1 MMRMHMAVGC
11 ALLCASAARAQAPMG
26 SAFTYQGRLADAG
39 GPATGSFDFRFTLFD
54 AATVGGAVGAPVSVP
69 AVAVAQG
76 LFAATLDFGPTA
88 FAGQARWLQVE
99 VRPAGGGTYTT
110 LAPRQEVTPAPHAG
124 FSSRTDPAN
133 LTALNASNLTSGTLP
148 GARLSGSYGQPL
160 SLTNAANTVTG
171 AFSGSGA
178 GLTGLSASSLASG
191 TVPGAVVAGTYPN
204 ALTLSNPAN
213 VIAGD
218 GSGLT
223 NLDAQPRFRRTVV
236 VGPVGTPA
244 ENGTALLAA
253 LAGITTASS
262 SNPWLLR
269 IEPGA
274 YLIAP
279 GAFVMKP
286 WVDVEG
292 SGERTTRVVSAGTA
306 DNATGT
312 IKTADFAA
320 LRDLTVENS
329 GGAAFAKAVY
339 VSGTSPTL
347 SHVSAAASGATV
359 ENQGIFV
366 DAGATP
372 SNAPLVADC
381 TISVVGTGAANS
393 FGFLAIGVVFPRV
406 ERTTSTAQGGNFAT
420 AYWNFQS
427 NVTLWGA
434 RGFAFLAGSNVGLS
448 SVDGDNFLTDV
459 ELNANGATSFGIT
472 STSGSFVTL
481 QRSAVSAQGIG
492 IQSEFSGM
500 VIGRSM
506 VGSFGASGQGLV
518 NFATSGAFTI
528 SIDASDIYG
537 SGRTINSTA
546 QFTLLVGGTKL
557 NGPLPA
563 GGTRTCVASYT
574 GAYTPV
580 SATCS

>member
-1 MMRMHMAVGC
+1 VTGAAARPTFVAPPTKEIAMKRMLMALGS
-11 ALLCASAARAQAPMG
+11 ALLCAGLARAQVPMG

-39 GPATGSFDFRFTLFD
+39 VPESGSFDFRFTLFD
-54 AATVGGAVGAPVSVP
+54 APSAGAAVGAPVSLP

-76 LFAATLDFGPTA
+76 LFAATLDFGPAA
-88 FAGQARWLQVE
+88 FAGHARWLQVE
-99 VRPAGGGTYTT
+99 VRPAGGGTFTT
-110 LAPRQEVTPAPHAG
+110 LSPRQQVTPAPHAA

-133 LTALNASNLTSGTLP
+133 LTALNASNLTSGTVP
-148 GARLSGSYGQPL
+148 GARLTG
-160 SLTNAANTVTG
+160 TN
-171 AFSGSGA
+171 GA
-178 GLTGLSASSLASG
+178 GLTNLSASSLATG
-191 TVPGAVVAGTYPN
+191 TVPGAAVAGTYPN

-213 VIAGD
+213 VLAGD
-218 GSGLT
+218 GSALT
-223 NLDAQPRFRRTVV
+223 NLDAQPRLRRTVV
-236 VGPVGTPA
+236 VSPVGTPA

-274 YLIAP
+274 YVIAP

-286 WVDVEG
+286 WVDVVG
-292 SGERTTRVVSAGTA
+292 SGERVTRIVAAGAA

-312 IKTADFAA
+312 VETADFAA
-320 LRDLTVENS
+320 LRHVTVESS
-329 GGAAFAKAVY
+329 GGAAFAKAIY
-339 VSGTSPTL
+339 VSGTSPRL
-347 SHVSAAASGATV
+347 EHVTAVATGASV

-366 DAGATP
+366 DAGSTP
-372 SNAPLVADC
+372 SNAPFVADC
-381 TISVVGTGAANS
+381 TISVFGTGAANS
-393 FGFLAIGVVFPRV
+393 FGFLAIGAVFPRV
-406 ERTTSTAQGGNFAT
+406 ESTTSTAQGGNFAT

-427 NVTLWGA
+427 NLTLWGA
-434 RGFAFLAGSNVGLS
+434 RGFAYLAASNVGLA

-459 ELNANGATSFGIT
+459 ELNASGTTSFGIT
-472 STSGSFVTL
+472 SASGSFVTL

-492 IQSEFSGM
+492 IQSESSGM
-500 VIGRSM
+500 VVGRSM
-506 VGSFGASGQGLV
+506 VGSFGANGQGLV
-518 NFATSGAFTI
+518 NFATTGAFTV
-528 SIDASDIYG
+528 SIDASDVFG
-537 SGRTINSTA
+537 SGRTVNSTA

-557 NGPLPA
+557 NGPLPV

>member
-1 MMRMHMAVGC
+1 MKRTLAGLGW
-11 ALLCASAARAQAPMG
+11 ALLTCAAARAQAPMG

-39 GPATGSFDFRFTLFD
+39 VPAAGSFDFRFTLFD
-54 AATVGGAVGAPVSVP
+54 AAAAGGAVGAPVSVP

-76 LFAATLDFGPTA
+76 LFAVPLDFGPAA

-99 VRPAGGGTYTT
+99 VRPAGGGSYTT
-110 LAPRQEVTPAPHAG
+110 LAPRQEMTPAPHAG

-133 LTALNASNLTSGTLP
+133 LTALSASNLTSGTVP
-148 GARLSGSYGQPL
+148 GARLAGTYPQALNFS
-160 SLTNAANTVTG
+160 NAGNAITG
-171 AFSGSGA
+171 VFTGDGA
-178 GLTGLSASSLASG
+178 GLTGLVASNLAFG

-204 ALTLSNPAN
+204 ALTLSNPSN
-213 VIAGD
+213 VIVGD

-223 NLDAQPRFRRTVV
+223 NLDAQPRLRRTVV
-236 VGPVGTPA
+236 VSPLGTPA
-244 ENGTALLAA
+244 ENGTALVAA

-274 YLIAP
+274 YQVAP
-279 GAFVMKP
+279 GALVMKP

-292 SGERTTRVVSAGTA
+292 AGERTTRVFSAGTA

-312 IKTADFAA
+312 LKTADFAA
-320 LRDLTVENS
+320 LRYLTVENN
-329 GGAAFAKAVY
+329 GAAAFAKAVY
-339 VSGTSPTL
+339 VNGTSPTL
-347 SHVSAAASGATV
+347 SHVTAVASGASG

-366 DAGATP
+366 DAGAA
-372 SNAPLVADC
+372 SNPAPQVADC
-381 TISVVGTGAANS
+381 TIAVLGSGPANS

-406 ERTTSTAQGGNFAT
+406 ERTASTVQGGNFAT
-420 AYWNFQS
+420 AYWNYQS
-427 NVTLWGA
+427 NLTLTSS
-434 RGFAFLAGSNVGLS
+434 RGYASLAGSAAGLT
-448 SVDGDNFLTDV
+448 SVDGDSFLTDV
-459 ELNANGATSFGIT
+459 EIVVNGATSYGISSVT
-472 STSGSFVTL
+472 NSFLSL
-481 QRSAVSAQGIG
+481 QRSAVSAQGVG

-500 VIGRSM
+500 VVGRSQ

-518 NFATSGAFTI
+518 NFATSGAFTV

-537 SGRTINSTA
+537 SGRTITSTA
-546 QFTLLVGGTKL
+546 QFTVYVGGTKL

-563 GGTRTCVASYT
+563 GGTRNCAASYT

-580 SATCS
+580 SATCG